1 MPKKTMILRP
11 LNMKLTASLIA
22 LSIISFTSWAQSTL
36 SLEDATTLALKHN
49 YDIQLAQKNIE
60 VADNNASIYNTGFLP
75 TANLSGNGT
84 ITYNTGENE
93 TAQGTSSFDATDA
106 YQYGAS
112 VGINYTIFNG
122 LGRKYNYRSLKEQHN
137 LTELQ
142 AQQIIEQTM
151 VQLSTV
157 YFQIAQLS
165 ENVSILENAK
175 EISKIRL
182 KRAQYGFEYGQGS
195 QLDILN
201 AEVDVNNDSI
211 NLLNTLQQLDNA
223 KRNLNL
229 ILGRKLN
236 ETFSVDTAISFD
248 LALSADDLKS
258 KAQERNI
265 QIQQT
270 QSQLRNSEFAI
281 KASKSGWFPSLTAN
295 AAYAYSGNKNPASP
309 FLQGSQSYGPQ
320 AGLSLSWN
328 IFDGGATKTR
338 VQGAKIQ
345 LETQKLQQEQT
356 LYTVERDVLNAHASY
371 QNALFVLEAQQ
382 DNLATAKR
390 NFDRSNE
397 MYKNGQ
403 ITSIEFRTAQLNM
416 LNTQSSVSQAKYSAK
431 NAELQL
437 KQLAGILSE

>member
-1 MPKKTMILRP
+1 MNYNNI
-11 LNMKLTASLIA
+11 NMNVSA
-22 LSIISFTSWAQSTL
+22 LFLVISFASITSYAQSKL
-36 SLEDATTLALKHN
+36 SLEEATNLALQHN

-60 VADNNASIYNTGFLP
+60 VANNNSSIYNTGFLP

-93 TAQGTSSFDATDA
+93 TAQGLSSFDATDA
-106 YQYGAS
+106 YQYGATL
-112 VGINYTIFNG
+112 GINYTIFNG
-122 LGRKYNYRSLKEQHN
+122 LGRKYNYKQLREQHN

-151 VQLSTV
+151 VQLSSV
-157 YFQIAQLS
+157 YYQIAQLD
-165 ENVSILENAK
+165 ETVSILENAK

-195 QLDILN
+195 QLNILN

-211 NLLNTLQQLDNA
+211 NQLNTIQQLENA

-229 ILGRKLN
+229 ILGRQLN
-236 ETFSVDTAISFD
+236 ESFSVDTTVIFD

-281 KASKSGWFPSLTAN
+281 KASKSGWFPSLNAN

-328 IFDGGATKTR
+328 IFDGGGTKTR
-338 VQGAKIQ
+338 VQAAKIQ
-345 LETQKLQQEQT
+345 LETQKIQQKKT
-356 LYTVERDVLNAHASY
+356 LYSVERDVQNAHSSY
-371 QNALFVLEAQQ
+371 QNALFVLSAQK

-416 LNTQSSVSQAKYSAK
+416 LNAQNSKSQAKYSAK

-437 KQLAGILSE
+437 KQLAGLLSE